1 MCNLMGEN
9 GRGSRVNACLLA
21 VMVALAVLATPA
33 VGQGQTVTE
42 PAVPRKMMVRSVVEE
57 PASARYRTSF
67 AGGSLLSNY
76 VYERAREEAERGTN
90 GR

>member
-1 MCNLMGEN
+1 MGES
-9 GRGSRVNACLLA
+9 RGSRVKGCLLA

-57 PASARYRTSF
+57 PASARYRTF

>member
-1 MCNLMGEN
+1 M
-9 GRGSRVNACLLA
+9 
-21 VMVALAVLATPA
+21 MVALTVLLATPA
-33 VGQGQTVTE
+33 VGEGQTVE
-42 PAVPRKMMVRSVVEE
+42 PAVPRKMMVRSVEE

>member
-1 MCNLMGEN
+1 MKG
-9 GRGSRVNACLLA
+9 CLLA

-42 PAVPRKMMVRSVVEE
+42 PAVPRKMMVRSVEE
-57 PASARYRTSF
+57 PASARYRTF

>member
-1 MCNLMGEN
+1 MKG
-9 GRGSRVNACLLA
+9 CLLA

-67 AGGSLLSNY
+67 AGGGLLSNY